1 MQYYNNNSLIPNSS
15 PRIGVGVSK
24 FNLMRDSSE
33 LGSNGKAN
41 HGNATLEGHTYV
53 VLNGTKSE
61 VRLNDKK
68 MSDGK
73 GTKIKSIWEH
83 GDHLKNPYAPTYKE
97 LYHYAEESDFQ
108 VDPDGNGYI
117 CTVLKTDKDG
127 NAETAPDLLPMG
139 VYYVIEVD
147 TKVTDEGYHDY
158 LVNTL
163 DVGHVGEYEP
173 GPEETDE
180 DGKKKDTD
188 KYVLKRADGEE
199 ANASNM
205 SPDGEVFQADF
216 TQDLKK
222 ELYPSE
228 DKELSNKKQPADMPP
243 RGGVE
248 FQKYNYNS
256 DDPYATGDS
265 DLSGFEFTIINVSE
279 DVVKNKDKVE
289 IPSWKGNGYTG
300 KDQFMSLK

>member
-1 MQYYNNNSLIPNSS
+1 
-15 PRIGVGVSK
+15 
-24 FNLMRDSSE
+24 MRDSSE
-33 LGSNGKAN
+33 LGHNGKAN

-108 VDPDGNGYI
+108 VDPDGDGYI
-117 CTVLKTDKDG
+117 CAVLKTDKDG
-127 NAETAPDLLPMG
+127 NAETDPDLLPMG

-180 DGKKKDTD
+180 DDKKK
-188 KYVLKRADGEE
+188 KYR
-199 ANASNM
+199 
-205 SPDGEVFQADF
+205 
-216 TQDLKK
+216 
-222 ELYPSE
+222 
-228 DKELSNKKQPADMPP
+228 
-243 RGGVE
+243 
-248 FQKYNYNS
+248 
-256 DDPYATGDS
+256 
-265 DLSGFEFTIINVSE
+265 
-279 DVVKNKDKVE
+279 
-289 IPSWKGNGYTG
+289 
-300 KDQFMSLK
+300 